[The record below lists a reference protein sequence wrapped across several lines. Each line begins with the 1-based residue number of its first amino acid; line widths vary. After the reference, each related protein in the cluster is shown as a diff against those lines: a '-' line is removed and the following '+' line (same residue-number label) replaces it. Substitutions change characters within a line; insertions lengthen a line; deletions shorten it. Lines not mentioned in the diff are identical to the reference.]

1 MKQFRPLLIITAVLI
16 AALIGGAI
24 LLKSRRDDSASA
36 NPPGPQAGD
45 KVVKIPAGLVVTLE
59 EFGDYQCPSCAQL
72 HPELKKIKQE
82 FGPNLNFVFRNLP
95 LSAIYK
101 NSLAAAQA
109 AEAARV
115 QNRFWEMHDLLY
127 ENQDVWKDEAN
138 PRPRFVKFARD
149 LGLNTWLFVRDLEG
163 DQVKFR
169 IEADRDAALRLGIDG
184 TPTILIN
191 GRQLRTEATTP
202 QGIRKG
208 IESII
213 TRAGS

>member
-1 MKQFRPLLIITAVLI
+1 MKQFRPLLIIAIAVI
-16 AALIGGAI
+16 AALIGAA
-24 LLKSRRDDSASA
+24 LLLRSRRDDSVSA
-36 NPPGPQAGD
+36 PPSPTIAE
-45 KVVKIPAGLVVTLE
+45 KPAKIPANVVVTLE
-59 EFGDYQCPSCAQL
+59 EFGDYQCPPCAQL
-72 HPELKKIKQE
+72 HPELKKLKQE

-95 LSAIYK
+95 LSTVHK
-101 NSLAAAQA
+101 NALAAAQA

-127 ENQDVWKDEAN
+127 ENQDTWKDDAN

-169 IEADRDAALRLGIDG
+169 IEADRDAALRLEIDA

-191 GRQLRTEATTP
+191 GRRLGTEATTP
-202 QGIRKG
+202 YGIRKG
-208 IESII
+208 IEVLM
-213 TRAGS
+213 TRGS